1 MEQQSRDLDLLDL
14 AVLLVR
20 HANLLIGAMVL
31 GAILAVGWTHLLPP
45 KYVSHAMVH
54 LPRPHYLMDG
64 LVMGGA
70 RVSVQTP
77 PEAAKVMKSP
87 IVLDP
92 VIVKLNLNDSVS
104 TEIARQR
111 LATAISISVGPE
123 YVLFLEVAGGS
134 PRQAQERAEAI
145 LDAWLTTMQPSPRE
159 QAELEGLL
167 AQAQASLLVVNDVIK
182 HLTAESKA
190 RLQRGDAQ
198 GGSESNLALAIAM
211 QPYLQR
217 QVDTISG
224 MLGGLARD
232 AVKQKPTLPSGSKD
246 VRWGLFGLL
255 GAALGGGLALLWV
268 VLIDAWRRSSENP
281 VFAERLKRLRSAG
294 KRN

>member
-14 AVLLVR
+14 VILLVQR
-20 HANLLIGAMVL
+20 AKLLAVAMVL
-31 GAILAVGWTHLLPP
+31 GAILAVLWSYLLPRD
-45 KYVSHAMVH
+45 YVSYAMVH

-64 LVMGGA
+64 LVMGAA
-70 RVSVQTP
+70 RISVQTP
-77 PEAAKVMKSP
+77 SEAAKVIKSP

-92 VIVKLNLNDSVS
+92 VILKLNLDDSVS

-111 LATAISISVGPE
+111 LTNAISIAVGPE

-145 LDAWLTTMQPSPRE
+145 LDAWLLTMRPSPRE

-167 AQAQASLLVVNDVIK
+167 AQAQASLAVVNDVIK
-182 HLTAESKA
+182 HLTAEPKV
-190 RLQRGDAQ
+190 RLPRGDAQ
-198 GGSESNLALAIAM
+198 AGSESSLALAVAM

-224 MLGGLARD
+224 MLGGFARD
-232 AVKQKPTLPSGSKD
+232 AVKQKPTLPSEPKD
-246 VRWGLFGLL
+246 VRMGLSGLL
-255 GAALGGGLALLWV
+255 GAILGGGLTLLWV
-268 VLIDAWRRSSENP
+268 VLVDAWRRSLQDP
-281 VFAERLKRLRSAG
+281 AIVERLKRLRSAG

>member
-1 MEQQSRDLDLLDL
+1 MEQQNRDLDLLDL

-20 HANLLIGAMVL
+20 HAKLLVGAMVL
-31 GAILAVGWTHLLPP
+31 GAILAVGWTYLLPRD
-45 KYVSHAMVH
+45 YVSHAMVH

-64 LVMGGA
+64 LVMGA
-70 RVSVQTP
+70 PRVSVQTP
-77 PEAAKVMKSP
+77 PEAAKVIKSP

-92 VIVKLNLNDSVS
+92 VILKLNLNKSVS

-111 LATAISISVGPE
+111 LAKAISISVGPE

-134 PRQAQERAEAI
+134 PREAQERADAI
-145 LDAWLTTMQPSPRE
+145 LDAWLSTMRPSPQE
-159 QAELEGLL
+159 QAGLEGLL
-167 AQAQASLLVVNDVIK
+167 AQAQASLVVVNDVIK
-182 HLTAESKA
+182 HLTAVPKA

-198 GGSESNLALAIAM
+198 GGVESNLALAIAM

-232 AVKQKPTLPSGSKD
+232 AVKQKPTLPSEPED
-246 VRWGLFGLL
+246 VRWGLFGLF
-255 GAALGGGLALLWV
+255 GAVLGGGLALLWV
-268 VLIDAWRRSSENP
+268 VLMDAWRRSLKDP
-281 VFAERLKRLRSAG
+281 AILERLQRLHSAG